1 MHRRYVSLFRRA
13 AAVFGGALLLTGCAF
28 SDEALLPSLT
38 GEDPAGQQAQAQPV
52 QVQPQPVAPGAVLP
66 GLGTT
71 SFETPGVTAGTPS
84 GTHVGQKI
92 DELRDDLGRLQSRMG
107 EHNDQLQAHRSAA
120 RQSAG
125 AYHGL
130 VGAMNSRLQVGTT
143 PGNPELVAQWNQAQ
157 IELNKV
163 EDNGGSCLASFVVR
177 NRLGHTLDRF
187 SMDLYVFDSDGV
199 IARQVLLDLAP
210 LRGNK
215 TTVLS
220 FFLIERPCGEI
231 SRILIN
237 DIPSCRSEGTGET
250 LDCLDGLSVSS
261 RSPIEMVK

>member
-1 MHRRYVSLFRRA
+1 MNLTAWAASVLLLRRALFRRA
-13 AAVFGGALLLTGCAF
+13 PFRRVLPVLAGAALVVAIAAGLGVPA
-28 SDEALLPSLT
+28 
-38 GEDPAGQQAQAQPV
+38 PAGE
-52 QVQPQPVAPGAVLP
+52 PGI
-66 GLGTT
+66 G
-71 SFETPGVTAGTPS
+71 
-84 GTHVGQKI
+84 
-92 DELRDDLGRLQSRMG
+92 
-107 EHNDQLQAHRSAA
+107 
-120 RQSAG
+120 
-125 AYHGL
+125 
-130 VGAMNSRLQVGTT
+130 
-143 PGNPELVAQWNQAQ
+143 

-163 EDNGGSCLASFVVR
+163 EDNSGSCLASFVVR
-177 NRLGHTLDRF
+177 NGLGQTLDRF

-237 DIPSCRSEGTGET
+237 DIPSCRSEGTGEA

-261 RSPIEMVK
+261 RSLIEMVK